1 MSCYPTYPYV
11 PAFTASGV
19 SCFAP
24 SYALH
29 RSRLIVASL
38 GMFDTPLFFRSKDQ
52 NNEAN
57 LIELELVGSPTNQF
71 RVYYNGVLVKTY
83 PVTFGTGAIAN
94 LRTQIQST
102 DPNPYMEMPVLN
114 DDIYDLRTVEDDG
127 DGVLVPGLAPFVRSF
142 MTGGVGA
149 PSDASSLASIRT
161 GPTRTVYIVQSREDG
176 AGTDVFPAA
185 SERIQQWNGAMYISY
200 CNNVQG
206 ACPGE
211 GTC

>member
-11 PAFTASGV
+11 PAFVASNV

-29 RSRLIVASL
+29 RSRLIVTPP
-38 GMFDTPLFFRSKDQ
+38 GVTNTPLFFRSKNQ

-57 LIELELVGSPTNQF
+57 LIELELVGFPDNQF
-71 RVYYNGVLVKTY
+71 RVYYNGALVKTY
-83 PVTFGTGAIAN
+83 PIFFNFGAIAS
-94 LRTQIQST
+94 LRNQIQTT
-102 DPNPYMEMPVLN
+102 DPNPYMEMPPVGF
-114 DDIYDLRTVEDDG
+114 DIYDTRIVEDDG
-127 DGVLVPGLAPFVRSF
+127 DGDLVPGMAPFARSF
-142 MTGGVGA
+142 MTSGSGA
-149 PSDASSLASIRT
+149 PSDASSLAGIRT
-161 GPTRTVYIVQSREDG
+161 GPTRTIYIVSSREDVT
-176 AGTDVFPAA
+176 GTDVFPGA